1 MVEYVGDVYRPPGEW
16 RSFLLQATVGCSYNG
31 CTFCGMY
38 KSKKFYIKDLD
49 ETIGDIRET
58 AAMYNK
64 FEKVFLCDGDAII
77 IPQENLLKI
86 LDELRRDFPNLRLIS
101 TYAGPRST
109 MSKTPEQLRQL
120 HEAGLGR
127 AYLGVESG
135 SDAVLRAVNKGATS
149 ADMLRAGRALI
160 DAGIDLWAIILVG
173 LGGRAG
179 SEEHIASTV
188 RLINEMRPN
197 HLSSMNLTPVPG
209 TKLYSQVERGEFQVL
224 TPQQSLIETRALI
237 EGLNVPK
244 LHFTSDHASNY
255 LPLKG
260 TLPDE
265 RERMLALIDG
275 ALAGTVGIRSEGSR
289 GL

>member
-1 MVEYVGDVYRPPGEW
+1 MEYVGDVYRPPGEW
-16 RSFLLQATVGCSYNG
+16 RSFLLQATVGCSHNG

-38 KSKKFYIKDLD
+38 KNKKFYIKDLD

-64 FEKVFLCDGDAII
+64 FEKIFLCDGDAII
-77 IPQENLLKI
+77 MEQEDLLRI
-86 LDELRRDFPNLRLIS
+86 LAELKKWFPYARLIS
-101 TYAGPRST
+101 TYAGPKST
-109 MSKTPEQLRQL
+109 LSKTPEQLREL

-127 AYLGVESG
+127 AYLGVETG
-135 SDAVLRAVNKGATS
+135 SDAVLKATNKGVDAAT
-149 ADMLRAGRALI
+149 MLQAGVNLRE
-160 DAGIDLWAIILVG
+160 AGIDLWAIILIG
-173 LGGRAG
+173 LGGVAG
-179 SEEHIASTV
+179 SAEHVAATIDI
-188 RLINEMRPN
+188 LNKMQPN

-209 TKLYSQVERGEFQVL
+209 TKLYNQVQRGEFQVL
-224 TPQQSLIETRALI
+224 SAAQSLEETRALI
-237 EGLNVPK
+237 AGLNVPN

-265 RERMLALIDG
+265 KQRMLALIDG
-275 ALAGTVGIRSEGSR
+275 ALAGTVGIRSESHR

>member
-1 MVEYVGDVYRPPGEW
+1 MEYVGDVYRPPGEW
-16 RSFLLQATVGCSYNG
+16 RSFLLQATVGCSHNG

-58 AAMYNK
+58 AAQYNK
-64 FEKVFLCDGDAII
+64 FEKIFLCDGDAIV

-86 LDELRRDFPNLRLIS
+86 LEELKKWFPYARLIS
-101 TYAGPRST
+101 TYAGPKST
-109 MSKTPEQLRQL
+109 LSKTPEQLRQL

-135 SDAVLRAVNKGATS
+135 SDAVLRATNKGVDAAT
-149 ADMLRAGRALI
+149 MLRAGRNLVE
-160 DAGIDLWAIILVG
+160 AGIDLWAIILIG
-173 LGGRAG
+173 LGGQAG
-179 SEEHIASTV
+179 SAEHIAATIQ
-188 RLINEMRPN
+188 LLNEMQPN

-209 TKLYSQVERGEFQVL
+209 TKLYQQVQRGEFQVL
-224 TPQQSLIETRALI
+224 TPAQSLEETRDLI
-237 EGLNVPK
+237 AGLNVPS

-265 RERMLALIDG
+265 RERLLALIDG
-275 ALAGTVGIRSEGSR
+275 ALAGTVGIRSEANR

>member
-109 MSKTPEQLRQL
+109 MTKTPEQLREL

-135 SDAVLRAVNKGATS
+135 SDSVLRAVNKGATS

-160 DAGIDLWAIILVG
+160 DVGIDLWAIILVG
-173 LGGRAG
+173 LGGQAE

-224 TPQQSLIETRALI
+224 TPQQSLIETRTLI

-265 RERMLALIDG
+265 RERMLTLIDG

>member
-1 MVEYVGDVYRPPGEW
+1 MEYVGDVYRPPGEW

-109 MSKTPEQLRQL
+109 MTKTPEQLRQL

-135 SDAVLRAVNKGATS
+135 SDSVLRAVNKGATS

-173 LGGRAG
+173 LGGQAG

-224 TPQQSLIETRALI
+224 TPQQSLIETRTLI